1 MSRHANLPFHIYV
14 NVDNRFLGEKMPSGF
29 TPAIWHSVYCRP
41 NQVLMCHVLLESGAN
56 WTGLPIHAI
65 STKAAFEFTSEE
77 LMPWAAMGDDLD
89 VFNVKYLEGLECKTI
104 EPMESKGRHLG
115 IMIDWKDGFSK
126 YPQEHKPL
134 NVIQLENGQFA
145 FLPNNF
151 VVYDDKHFVSKNA
164 QENLKY
170 YKRGEKIYWG
180 K

>member
-1 MSRHANLPFHIYV
+1 MSRHANLPFHLYV
-14 NVDNRFLGEKMPSGF
+14 NVDNRFLGEKMPIGF
-29 TPAIWHSVYCRP
+29 TPAIWHSVFCRS

-56 WTGLPIHAI
+56 WTGLPIDAI
-65 STKAAFEFTSEE
+65 STKESFEFTSDD
-77 LMPWAAMGDDLD
+77 LMPWASMGEDLD
-89 VFNVKYLEGLECKTI
+89 IFNVKYLEGIECQTI
-104 EPMESKGRHLG
+104 EPMESKGRHTG
-115 IMIDWKDGFSK
+115 IMIDWKDGFSR
-126 YPQEHKPL
+126 YAQEHKPL
-134 NVIQLENGQFA
+134 NIIELENGQFA